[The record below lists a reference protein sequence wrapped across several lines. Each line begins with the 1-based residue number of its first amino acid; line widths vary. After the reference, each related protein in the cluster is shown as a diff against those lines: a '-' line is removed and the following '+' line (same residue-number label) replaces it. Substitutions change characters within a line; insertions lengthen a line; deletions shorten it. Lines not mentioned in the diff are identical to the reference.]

1 MIYDDD
7 EAVVLL
13 VSLYTS
19 SKNFLR
25 LWQKNCDFA
34 IFPSMSC
41 FFKFVIISCCQTFHV
56 YHVFF
61 KSSNV
66 L

>member
-13 VSLYTS
+13 VSLYIS
-19 SKNFLR
+19 SKSFFR
-25 LWQKNCDFA
+25 LWQKTVILQF
-34 IFPSMSC
+34 FPQC
-41 FFKFVIISCCQTFHV
+41 HVFFKFVIISCCQTFHV

-61 KSSNV
+61 MSSNV